1 MLPITRVVLFKH
13 GVAYFQ
19 RTGEVQGNQLLE
31 LDFKAS
37 QMNDV
42 LKSLT
47 ALDFS
52 GGSFSAL
59 AYDSEE
65 PLERRLQELN
75 IRVPERG
82 AIAAFLD
89 LLKGAQVEVPRGEAA
104 LQGAVVGI
112 EEVTRVQGDLVVQ
125 EPHLAV
131 LADGGKLVRV
141 PLLEVDELS
150 FLDESVQRDLKALLD
165 ILFSGLRKD
174 RKRLSIQTL
183 GDGDRKVNLSYVVEA
198 PVWKTSYRIILP
210 EKPADESLLQGWA
223 LVDNTTEDDWDGVDL
238 SLVAGLPISF
248 VHDLYTPRYRQR
260 PVVRVEE
267 EAAVAPPVVESG
279 ELMEP
284 EECYDEE
291 MDMMCEEAEPMMAKQ
306 AMRMRAGAPPPPAAP
321 APSRKEALR
330 SSVQVQTRTQEVGD
344 LFAYE
349 ITNPVDVPRGRS
361 ALVPILQAEADIER
375 VALYNPEIR
384 EKNPMTAFRI
394 KNGTG
399 LTLEGGPL
407 TVFEG
412 EAYVGEAMLDTMRQ
426 GEERITPYSVELGI
440 TVKKEQN
447 WRREDYMRASKSG
460 TYIYKHYRQLQKTE
474 YEFNSRL
481 DREVK
486 VYLDH
491 RFSYNVREDTPEPV
505 EVTDSFWRFLLDTK
519 PKKKTEFSVTEV
531 SEQYE
536 SVDIESIAHH
546 EIRNL
551 VDDELIS
558 EKVKQALD
566 TIADKVEQIQ
576 KLEEKGEKFEEQAD
590 KIESGQDRVRK
601 NLKALGNTS
610 EEAKLRQKY
619 VAKLSKQEE
628 RIEGLRAEI
637 AQIEEQVDKEREALA
652 ELIETLEL

>member
-13 GVAYFQ
+13 GVAYFE
-19 RTGEVQGNQLLE
+19 RKGPVEGNQLLE

-47 ALDFS
+47 ALDYG

-65 PLERRLQELN
+65 PLERRLEELN

-89 LLKGAQVEVPRGEAA
+89 LLKGARVSLPRGSET
-104 LQGAVVGI
+104 LEGAVVGI
-112 EEVTRVQGDLVVQ
+112 EEVSQQKGGLVIR

-131 LADGGKLVRV
+131 LAESGTLVRV
-141 PLLEVDELS
+141 PLLEVDELR
-150 FLDESVQRDLKALLD
+150 FVDESVQRDLKALLD

-183 GDGDRKVNLSYVVEA
+183 GDGQRQVSLSYVVEA

-210 EKPADESLLQGWA
+210 DKPGDGSLLQGWA
-223 LVDNTTEDDWDGVDL
+223 LVDNTTEDDWDGVGL

-267 EAAVAPPVVESG
+267 EAAVAPPVVEAG
-279 ELMEP
+279 EVMEP
-284 EECYDEE
+284 EECYDEME
-291 MDMMCEEAEPMMAKQ
+291 MDLEEARAEAPVMRAK
-306 AMRMRAGAPPPPAAP
+306 AMRMAAPMAPP
-321 APSRKEALR
+321 APSMAEATR

-384 EKNPMTAFRI
+384 DKNPMTAFRI
-394 KNGTG
+394 KNNTE

-412 EAYVGEAMLDTMRQ
+412 DAYVGEAMLDTMRRD
-426 GEERITPYSVELGI
+426 EERITPYSVELGI
-440 TVKKEQN
+440 TAKHDQH
-447 WRREDYMRASKSG
+447 WRREDYRRASKSG
-460 TYIYKHYRQLQKTE
+460 TYIYKHYRQLLITE
-474 YEFNSRL
+474 YELNSRL

-491 RFSYNVREDTPEPV
+491 RFNYDVREDTDEPV
-505 EVTDSFWRFLLDTK
+505 EVTDHFWRFKLDAAPGQTTK
-519 PKKKTEFSVTEV
+519 FKVTEV
-531 SEQYE
+531 SEQHE

-546 EIRNL
+546 EIANL

-558 EKVKQALD
+558 GAVKKALEKIAEKVAG
-566 TIADKVEQIQ
+566 IQ
-576 KLEEKGEKFEEQAD
+576 KLDEKTARLENKLE
-590 KIESGQDRVRK
+590 KIEQGQGRVRK
-601 NLKALGNTS
+601 NLKALGSSS

-619 VAKLSKQEE
+619 VTALSREE
-628 RIEGLRAEI
+628 EKIEALRTEI
-637 AQIEEQVDKEREALA
+637 AELQERVEREREDLEEMIEE
-652 ELIETLEL
+652 LEF